1 MLFSSVGLHANIH
14 LCGNDTAITLY
25 GIEFGKHCDCE
36 HDDHSDCCEDK
47 SLVIHAD
54 KSDKSGARLLTAI
67 FDSYKYFLVKAIPYN
82 LFSVAKNQQFHS
94 PSIIICDSSPPIYIS
109 FQVFRV

>member
-1 MLFSSVGLHANIH
+1 
-14 LCGNDTAITLY
+14 
-25 GIEFGKHCDCE
+25 
-36 HDDHSDCCEDK
+36 
-47 SLVIHAD
+47 
-54 KSDKSGARLLTAI
+54 LLTTI